1 MRHCLQRTALGSSR
15 RRFRPVEDIGES
27 LYAQFPTPRC
37 CVDVIET
44 VRAGD
49 CTESLDKAMNR
60 TCEREPALP
69 LKYRGPDETSRL
81 VHHSQEGEGAST
93 LDCPAYLRDLNFA
106 QRAAVE
112 YGVSDGAASHISGP
126 LLIIAGAGTGK
137 TNTLAHR
144 VAHLIMA
151 GTLPERILLLTFT
164 RRAASEMTEGGSAH
178 PDCSAG
184 DIKAEAS
191 RAGWRIR
198 LVGHLPRNWQPLI
211 TRTRQQPRTR
221 FLVHGSRSFRFGRP
235 PQLRS
240 QRSGLGGITSSIT
253 RSRGRE
259 AGSSSR
265 REASR
270 SNPRGRM
277 AVAAARVEPA
287 AAFAVAPREAGF
299 RAAP

>member
-1 MRHCLQRTALGSSR
+1 
-15 RRFRPVEDIGES
+15 
-27 LYAQFPTPRC
+27 
-37 CVDVIET
+37 
-44 VRAGD
+44 
-49 CTESLDKAMNR
+49 MNR

-198 LVGHLPRNWQPLI
+198 LVGHLPRNWQPLFTRI
-211 TRTRQQPRTR
+211 RREHRTRS
-221 FLVHGSRSFRFGRP
+221 LVHGSRSFRFGRP
-235 PQLRS
+235 PQLGS
-240 QRSGLGGITSSIT
+240 QRTGLGEERRTFSAEANVPCHLFAHRQCVLRADRHAGKRIPVVRGMGT
-253 RSRGRE
+253 RIKGALPRLCRGE
-259 AGSSSR
+259 ATGQR
-265 REASR
+265 
-270 SNPRGRM
+270 PRLR
-277 AVAAARVEPA
+277 
-287 AAFAVAPREAGF
+287 
-299 RAAP
+299 